1 MLDARAG
8 RAGVLLR
15 FWCLRFP
22 MALARLAP
30 GPTCSARFGAAAVPA
45 GPVFCQS
52 RVAVPCGSLFRN
64 AGKPQ
69 DKAKC
74 WQKASLT
81 PQLGRHS
88 CRRQVRKLH
97 PTTLVSRR
105 QRHFEVHAS
114 GESGRDA
121 GAKGESADMS
131 SNPEENRPA
140 QLDASPDVHAS
151 TSGRPSGEI
160 LGSKGLHL
168 C

>member
-1 MLDARAG
+1 VLDARAG
-8 RAGVLLR
+8 WAGVPLR
-15 FWCLRFP
+15 FWCLRSP

-45 GPVFCQS
+45 GPVSCQS

-69 DKAKC
+69 DKAKK
-74 WQKASLT
+74 KASLT

-105 QRHFEVHAS
+105 RRRFKMHAS
-114 GESGRDA
+114 DESGRDA
-121 GAKGESADMS
+121 GAKGESADMP
-131 SNPEENRPA
+131 SNPEEKRPA

-160 LGSKGLHL
+160 MDSKGLHL